1 MVVDEEEDDDDDDD
15 DDDEDDDDK
24 EFLVSSFCMSSAT
37 LASPRATSFL
47 MVGHLKKG

>member
-1 MVVDEEEDDDDDDD
+1 MVVDEEEEEDDE

-47 MVGHLKKG
+47 MVGSFKKKKG